1 MSTNTTCKDDKK
13 IFPETSRDLFV
24 CLGDVN
30 DVFTAMEVWPWQPCP
45 CISSSLPQS
54 LGNLFQLDIHR
65 GARTPDKS
73 LSDEQIPT
81 PLYRNTYIFAFS
93 ESSSDAI

>member
-30 DVFTAMEVWPWQPCP
+30 DVFTAMEV
-45 CISSSLPQS
+45 
-54 LGNLFQLDIHR
+54 
-65 GARTPDKS
+65 
-73 LSDEQIPT
+73 
-81 PLYRNTYIFAFS
+81 
-93 ESSSDAI
+93 